1 MYIIACDADDY
12 VEEVAYEML
21 YNRAIEFNADVV
33 ACAINIYDESLGTY
47 TVHKFNTDI
56 LEKDSLKDLTKIEG
70 GWFGECK
77 LREPIVTGFLVGL
90 IMGDVTTGLVIGAQ
104 LQLMWM
110 GAVGIGPTA
119 QLDIGTGGTI
129 GVAAALATGTGAETA
144 IMFGVPVAVLMQF
157 GAAMLMTAYSGFM
170 AKVDADIEK
179 GKYSSITTYHYLVGL
194 CDFLWYSILTFVVVY
209 FGNDMINVIVNSLPE
224 WANAGLTAVSVML
237 PCVGFALLLN
247 IIMEKDLIPYL
258 VLGFIP
264 AAFVGR
270 DLSIVAIV
278 MVAAAIAM
286 IIFQVRSKAGTKT
299 VAATVDA
306 DDEWED

>member
-1 MYIIACDADDY
+1 MSLIQALLIG
-12 VEEVAYEML
+12 
-21 YNRAIEFNADVV
+21 VV
-33 ACAINIYDESLGTY
+33 AA
-47 TVHKFNTDI
+47 
-56 LEKDSLKDLTKIEG
+56 LTKIEG

-247 IIMEKDLIPYL
+247 IIMEKDLIPYF

-270 DLSIVAIV
+270 DLSMVAIV